1 MVLLCPTAVNK
12 KFGKIGIVTRKAMC
26 YDTFIYV
33 EIEGVEEVFHSSQVE
48 KAEVG
53 FGEKEEFY

>member
-1 MVLLCPTAVNK
+1 
-12 KFGKIGIVTRKAMC
+12 MC

-48 KAEVG
+48 KAEVD
-53 FGEKEEFY
+53 FGENEEFY